1 MNWRHPSKTDA
12 IGQNSSAVDAIGPN
26 VDVAR
31 QETNPV
37 QTACSLLPT
46 GRKDNDMSNEANL
59 TLVIG
64 ANGKTGRRVVNGLES
79 KGVSVRR
86 GSRSATPRFDWSQDS
101 TWDACLAGVK
111 AMYITYAPDL
121 AMPGAGDAITGLVAK
136 AAAKGVQRIVLLSGR
151 GEAEA
156 QACERIVLECGIP
169 ATVVRAS
176 WFSQNFS
183 EGAFAQ
189 MVLAGRITLPA
200 GDVREPFVDVDD
212 IAEVVVAALTEEGHA
227 GEIYEVTG
235 PRALTFA
242 EVTAELSKALGRDIV
257 YEQVPHDAFVQGA
270 KDSGAPKEVVWM
282 LDYLFATV
290 LDGRNETTTDGIER
304 ALGRK
309 PKDFADYAR
318 DAAAAGAWS

>member
-1 MNWRHPSKTDA
+1 MN
-12 IGQNSSAVDAIGPN
+12 
-26 VDVAR
+26 
-31 QETNPV
+31 ET
-37 QTACSLLPT
+37 
-46 GRKDNDMSNEANL
+46 NL

-64 ANGKTGRRVVNGLES
+64 ASGKTGRRVVDGLES

-86 GSRSATPRFDWSQDS
+86 GSRSATPRFDWNQDS
-101 TWDACLAGVK
+101 TWDACLEGVDS
-111 AMYITYAPDL
+111 MYITYAPDL
-121 AMPGAGDAITGLVAK
+121 AMPGAGDAIAALVAK

-156 QACERIVLECGIP
+156 QACERIVLESGIA

-183 EGAFAQ
+183 EGAFAE
-189 MVLAGRITLPA
+189 MVVAGRITLPA

-212 IAEVVVAALTEEGHA
+212 IADVVIAALTEEGHA

-242 EVTAELSKALGRDIV
+242 EVSAELSNALGRDIV

-290 LDGRNETTTDGIER
+290 LDGRNENTTDGIER

-309 PKDFADYAR
+309 PKDFTQYAR
-318 DAAAAGAWS
+318 DAVAAGAWS